1 MDRSRQEAVVWRNRA
16 LTLFDRVTVPVAVC
30 DVYGAVLLA
39 NPAMAA
45 ECGTTPGRL
54 RGREVLELFRP
65 RRAGQVE
72 RIAEALRLRHR
83 SRYQVSVRWTA
94 PGGGAERYGE
104 LTADPVSD
112 TVEETPAL
120 LVMLRV
126 LGERAARP
134 RTPVEVSPVEARIL
148 ALLAGG
154 ATTARAARETGL
166 SADGVTYHLRR
177 LSARWGAATRTEL
190 VARAYALGVLEAGVW
205 PPSASRSVVPDGD
218 GALRGGSGVAPDGD
232 ETARG

>member
-1 MDRSRQEAVVWRNRA
+1 MLVDLARQEAVTWRNRA
-16 LTLFDRVTVPVAVC
+16 LLLFDRVAMPVAVC

-54 RGREVLELFRP
+54 RGRDVLDLFSP
-65 RRAGQVE
+65 REATQVE

-83 SRYQVSVRWTA
+83 SRYQVSVRWRA
-94 PGGGAERYGE
+94 PCGTERHGE

-112 TVEETPAL
+112 TVQDTPAL

-126 LGERAARP
+126 DNEPSPSPAAPAEQARV
-134 RTPVEVSPVEARIL
+134 TPMEARIL
-148 ALLAGG
+148 ALLAAG

-166 SADGVTYHLRR
+166 TTDGVTYHLRR
-177 LSARWGAATRTEL
+177 LSSRWSASNRTEL
-190 VARAYALGVLEAGVW
+190 VARAYALGVLRAGVW
-205 PPSASRSVVPDGD
+205 PPGVP
-218 GALRGGSGVAPDGD
+218 AD
-232 ETARG
+232 EA

>member
-1 MDRSRQEAVVWRNRA
+1 MDTGRREAVVWRNRA

-30 DVYGAVLLA
+30 DVYGSVLLA
-39 NPAMAA
+39 NPAMAT

-54 RGREVLELFRP
+54 RGRDVLELFRP
-65 RRAGQVE
+65 REATQVE

-83 SRYQVSVRWTA
+83 SRYQVSVRWRA
-94 PGGGAERYGE
+94 PGGAERYGE

-126 LGERAARP
+126 DGEPEPRAETSAAPARV
-134 RTPVEVSPVEARIL
+134 TPMEARIL

-166 SADGVTYHLRR
+166 TTDGVTYHLRR
-177 LSARWGAATRTEL
+177 LSARWGAANRTEL
-190 VARAYALGVLEAGVW
+190 VARAYALGVLTPGVW
-205 PPSASRSVVPDGD
+205 PPAPAVP
-218 GALRGGSGVAPDGD
+218 VAQ
-232 ETARG
+232 

>member
-1 MDRSRQEAVVWRNRA
+1 MVLGARASQEVRVDWSRREGVVWRNRA
-16 LTLFDRVTVPVAVC
+16 LMLFDRVAVPVAVC
-30 DVYGAVLLA
+30 DVYGSVQVA

-54 RGREVLELFRP
+54 RGRDVLDLFQP
-65 RRAGQVE
+65 QESGQVE
-72 RIAEALRLRHR
+72 RIAQALRLRHR
-83 SRYQVSVRWTA
+83 SRYQVSVRWRA
-94 PGGGAERYGE
+94 PNGADRHGE

-126 LGERAARP
+126 RGEGEP
-134 RTPVEVSPVEARIL
+134 RDGGPGPDAPAQVTPIEARIL

-166 SADGVTYHLRR
+166 TTDGVTYHLRR
-177 LSARWGAATRTEL
+177 LSARWDAANRTEL
-190 VARAYALGVLEAGVW
+190 VARAYALGVLTPGVW
-205 PPSASRSVVPDGD
+205 PPVPGTD
-218 GALRGGSGVAPDGD
+218 AD
-232 ETARG
+232 ER

>member
-1 MDRSRQEAVVWRNRA
+1 MV
-16 LTLFDRVTVPVAVC
+16 FDRVSVPIAVC

-54 RGREVLELFRP
+54 RGRDVLELFRP
-65 RRAGQVE
+65 QEATQVE

-83 SRYQVSVRWTA
+83 SRYQVSVRWTT
-94 PGGGAERYGE
+94 PDGAERFGE

-112 TVEETPAL
+112 TVEETPTL

-126 LGERAARP
+126 LGDREASERRP
-134 RTPVEVSPVEARIL
+134 VQVAPVEARIL

-166 SADGVTYHLRR
+166 TVDGVNYHLRR
-177 LSARWGAATRTEL
+177 LSARWDAANRTEL
-190 VARAYALGVLEAGVW
+190 VARAYALGVLASGVW
-205 PPSASRSVVPDGD
+205 PPTPASS
-218 GALRGGSGVAPDGD
+218 D
-232 ETARG
+232 EPE

>member
-1 MDRSRQEAVVWRNRA
+1 MDLARLEAVVWRNRA
-16 LTLFDRVTVPVAVC
+16 LLLFDRIAMPVAVC

-54 RGREVLELFRP
+54 RGRDVLDLFSP
-65 RRAGQVE
+65 REATQVE
-72 RIAEALRLRHR
+72 RIAEALRMRRR
-83 SRYQVSVRWTA
+83 SRYQVSVRWRA
-94 PGGGAERYGE
+94 PGGAERYGE

-112 TVEETPAL
+112 TVEDTPAL

-126 LGERAARP
+126 EGERERP
-134 RTPVEVSPVEARIL
+134 PADAPAGQSRVTPVEARIL

-166 SADGVTYHLRR
+166 TSDGVTYHLRR
-177 LSARWGAATRTEL
+177 LSSRWNAANRTEL
-190 VARAYALGVLEAGVW
+190 VARAYALGVLTPGVW
-205 PPSASRSVVPDGD
+205 PPEASA
-218 GALRGGSGVAPDGD
+218 L
-232 ETARG
+232 E

>member
-1 MDRSRQEAVVWRNRA
+1 MDLARLEAVRWRNRA
-16 LTLFDRVTVPVAVC
+16 LLLFDRVAMPVAVC

-45 ECGTTPGRL
+45 ECGATPGRL
-54 RGREVLELFRP
+54 RGRDVLELFSP
-65 RRAGQVE
+65 RQATQVE
-72 RIAEALRLRHR
+72 RIAQALRLRHR
-83 SRYQVSVRWTA
+83 SRYRVAVRWRA
-94 PGGGAERYGE
+94 PGGAERYGE

-126 LGERAARP
+126 DGERAP
-134 RTPVEVSPVEARIL
+134 RSAPASGQAPVTPTEARIL

-166 SADGVTYHLRR
+166 TADGVTYHLRR
-177 LSARWGAATRTEL
+177 LTARWQAANRTEL
-190 VARAYALGVLEAGVW
+190 VARAYALGVLVPGTW
-205 PPSASRSVVPDGD
+205 PPRTAT
-218 GALRGGSGVAPDGD
+218 
-232 ETARG
+232 ETE

>member
-1 MDRSRQEAVVWRNRA
+1 M
-16 LTLFDRVTVPVAVC
+16 LFDRVAVPVAVC
-30 DVYGAVLLA
+30 DVYGSVQVA

-54 RGREVLELFRP
+54 RGRDVLDLFQP
-65 RRAGQVE
+65 QESGQVE
-72 RIAEALRLRHR
+72 RIAQALRLRHR
-83 SRYQVSVRWTA
+83 SRYQVSVRWRA
-94 PGGGAERYGE
+94 PNGTERHGE

-126 LGERAARP
+126 RGEGEPGDGSPAEDSPARV
-134 RTPVEVSPVEARIL
+134 TPTEARIL

-166 SADGVTYHLRR
+166 TTDGVTYHLRR
-177 LSARWGAATRTEL
+177 LSARWDAANRTEL
-190 VARAYALGVLEAGVW
+190 VARAYALGVLTPGVW
-205 PPSASRSVVPDGD
+205 PP
-218 GALRGGSGVAPDGD
+218 APVTDAD
-232 ETARG
+232 ER

>member
-1 MDRSRQEAVVWRNRA
+1 MDLGGQDPVVWRNRA
-16 LTLFDRVTVPVAVC
+16 LILFDRVVTPVAVC

-45 ECGTTPGRL
+45 ECRTSPGRL
-54 RGREVLELFRP
+54 RGRDVLELFRP
-65 RRAGQVE
+65 QEATQVE

-83 SRYQVSVRWTA
+83 SRYQVSVCW
-94 PGGGAERYGE
+94 PGADGTERYGE

-112 TVEETPAL
+112 SSEDTPAL

-126 LGERAARP
+126 LGVREPVPAAP
-134 RTPVEVSPVEARIL
+134 EQVTPAEARIL

-166 SADGVTYHLRR
+166 TTDGVTYHLRR
-177 LSARWGAATRTEL
+177 LTARWGAANRTEL
-190 VARAYALGVLEAGVW
+190 VARAYALGVLTPGVW
-205 PPSASRSVVPDGD
+205 PPEA
-218 GALRGGSGVAPDGD
+218 
-232 ETARG
+232 